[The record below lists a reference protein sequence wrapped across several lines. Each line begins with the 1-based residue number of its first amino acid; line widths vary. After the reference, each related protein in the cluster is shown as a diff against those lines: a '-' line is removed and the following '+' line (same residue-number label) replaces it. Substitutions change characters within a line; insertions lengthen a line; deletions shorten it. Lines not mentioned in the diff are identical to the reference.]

1 LSIKVDS
8 TGAAAAIASNSL
20 STPLKKLASKSYAHA
35 TSGGVCVRVIGR
47 KRLVDAVR
55 FNIRVD

>member
-1 LSIKVDS
+1 VDS